1 MEVLKNYMNG
11 SWVESKEQQTI
22 ECCKPGEPGGTCQ
35 KFLSVKIQLDVDES
49 VRWASRSF

>member
-22 ECCKPGEPGGTCQ
+22 DVVNPANQKVLP
-35 KFLSVKIQLDVDES
+35 KFLSVKKQP
-49 VRWASRSF
+49 